1 MSSEE
6 KPLSGNK
13 NQRKESRLF
22 LLMIELTMKKHL
34 KALMY
39 VMILCVSLSLFTSG
53 VSAADA
59 SSKAGRVATESTALN
74 LRKSTST
81 SSEVVKQMKKGK
93 YLTLLKKE
101 GSWWKVEYAKG
112 KTAYAHGNYIDTLT
126 SEVMY
131 VATQSGNLNVRSSAS
146 ATSEIKTTLAKG
158 TVVLKLSEKNSFT
171 RILYNGSST
180 GYVSSAY
187 LSPLKSESTYK
198 KISLSVPS
206 FKQTDSRWA
215 NIKIGTQGDTIKSSG
230 CTTTALAMT
239 ESFHLGKTVTPA
251 DMVKK
256 LTYSSSG
263 MLYWPTDY
271 VTELV
276 SSSDYL
282 SKIYAQLSKGKPV
295 ILGMKKSNGS
305 QHWVVITGHSKST
318 SSLSAKNFTINDPGS
333 KTRTLLSEFVSAYP
347 VAYKIAYKK

>member
-1 MSSEE
+1 
-6 KPLSGNK
+6 
-13 NQRKESRLF
+13 
-22 LLMIELTMKKHL
+22 MIEFTMKKSF
-34 KALMY
+34 KAFLF
-39 VMILCVSLSLFTSG
+39 VLILCISSSFFAFG
-53 VSAADA
+53 ISAADA
-59 SSKAGRVATESTALN
+59 SSKAGKVATESTSLN
-74 LRKSTST
+74 LRKSAST
-81 SSEVVKQMKKGK
+81 ASVVVKQMKKGK

-112 KTAYAHGNYIDTLT
+112 KTAYAHGDYIDTV
-126 SEVMY
+126 SSKVMY
-131 VATQSGNLNVRSSAS
+131 VATQNGNLNVRSSAS
-146 ATSEIKTTLAKG
+146 ATAEIKTTLPKG

-187 LSPLKSESTYK
+187 LSELTSSGSYK
-198 KISLSVPS
+198 KITLSVPS

-251 DMVKK
+251 DMVKR
-256 LTYSSSG
+256 LSYSSSG
-263 MLYWPTDY
+263 MLYWPSDY
-271 VTELV
+271 TTELV

-282 SKIYAQLSKGKPV
+282 PKIYTQLSKGKPV
-295 ILGMKKSNGS
+295 VLGMKKSNGS

-318 SSLSAKNFTINDPGS
+318 SSLSAGNFTINDPGS
-333 KTRTLLSEFVSAYP
+333 NTRTLLSEFVSAYP